1 MTVEAISAK
10 AEQFF
15 FWFFIENLT
24 LSLPVLH
31 CKYRPTFEQQYLKMV
46 RVNNAVTRT
55 SFKSIR

>member
-15 FWFFIENLT
+15 FLFFIENLT

-31 CKYRPTFEQQYLKMV
+31 WAGANTDLPSNSNISKW
-46 RVNNAVTRT
+46 
-55 SFKSIR
+55 

>member
-10 AEQFF
+10 AEQIF

-31 CKYRPTFEQQYLKMV
+31 WAGANTDLLSNSNISKW
-46 RVNNAVTRT
+46 
-55 SFKSIR
+55 